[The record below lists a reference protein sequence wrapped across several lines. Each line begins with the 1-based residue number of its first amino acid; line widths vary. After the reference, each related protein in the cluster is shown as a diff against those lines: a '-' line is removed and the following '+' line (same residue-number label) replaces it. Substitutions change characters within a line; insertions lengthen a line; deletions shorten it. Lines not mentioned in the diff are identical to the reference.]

1 MKIDIHLGHNKDYTL
16 TYELFDNRVAKRIWE
31 RFQENDFEYVSRT
44 QFYNFGETEE
54 DVKAQLNKSIQ
65 KIKELDPDMPL
76 DWVNDLNKLHIAF
89 PDNVKQSTGE
99 LLHWWSM
106 FNYHLHHLE
115 DITRYQNKRFLTCSH
130 CEGEPLLEEDYDLFS
145 PTRLKNHLYMNYPHV
160 GKHIMELAIDND
172 VDIPANHIVPTSI
185 LKNDLVAWFG
195 RNLYVDNHEKVVKD
209 IKRWCV
215 KVNNKLPY
223 PIDDKRLA
231 IGHIPLG
238 KLTHEPDLETIAKY
252 QYFHSV
258 TCY

>member
-1 MKIDIHLGHNKDYTL
+1 MLVDIHLGYNKDYTL

-31 RFQENDFEYVSRT
+31 RFQETEFDYVSRT

-54 DVKAQLNKSIQ
+54 DVKARLDESIQ
-65 KIKELDPDMPL
+65 KIKELDPNMPL
-76 DWVNDLNKLHIAF
+76 DWLNDLNKLHTAF

-99 LLHWWSM
+99 LNHWWSM

-115 DITRYQNKRFLTCSH
+115 DITRYQNKRFLFCSQDQ
-130 CEGEPLLEEDYDLFS
+130 GEPLQEEDYDLFS
-145 PTRLKNHLYMNYPHV
+145 PTRLTNHLYMNYPHV

-172 VDIPANHIVPTSI
+172 VDIPAHHIVPTSI
-185 LKNDLVAWFG
+185 LKNDCVAWFG
-195 RNLYVDNHEKVVKD
+195 RSVFADNPDKVVKQ
-209 IKRWCV
+209 IRRWCV

-238 KLTHEPDLETIAKY
+238 KLTHEPDLDIIANN